1 MTPDVF
7 ENFCIPDTNLI
18 TLQNSAKCNGLKE
31 PIGFLVYN
39 QLKRSTKKKI
49 SIYTG
54 KDVLVGR
61 DATKWY
67 ETCWI
72 YLRRINLCF
81 RSECYINDDYI
92 SKLHFRIYSV
102 IYEQNKKSNLQPLIY
117 CEDLESTNGTYIN
130 GYCIG
135 RIGHERTGY
144 LLSNGD
150 QIEIRPRWHFR
161 FYQPSHPSMILDKK
175 KLEELKV
182 CEDRYSVSD
191 RVLAKGHYG
200 AVFLAKEKSTSRQ
213 LACKIVELDKAA
225 DEITKTI
232 QPNLI
237 NQRWMNN
244 FDRDRDGKKLV
255 LREINILSKLSH
267 PHIINLKDAFY
278 SDTNLYIFTE
288 LAPAGDLFSF
298 IESHGGFLTD
308 LHSRVISRQLV
319 LAIKYLHFQGVV
331 HRDIKPENVLIMQ
344 TDFGSRVVLT
354 DFGFANKINLGHGR
368 LKSRLGT
375 EGFIA
380 PEVEFLNPFDKG
392 YTMSADLWSL
402 GVLTACLLTGSA
414 LIPTND
420 ISQLS
425 RHQIANHFNGVRENR
440 IAKRW
445 QSMRSTALQFIKGL
459 LAMVPAQRMSAS
471 EALHHPWYTMP
482 ATEAAMIEIGHQRV
496 IRSWERRSGD
506 VVLKKIATH
515 SVSVTSGSNN
525 DYKFMEVP
533 DTTLSPFFSLNR
545 HLKEKNTLKP
555 SHTLKKS

>member
-1 MTPDVF
+1 MTSDVL
-7 ENFCIPDTNLI
+7 ENFCIPDTNFSV
-18 TLQNSAKCNGLKE
+18 LQNSVKCNDHKE
-31 PIGFLVYN
+31 PIGFLICN
-39 QLKRSTKKKI
+39 QQKKFPRKKI

-61 DATKWY
+61 DATK
-67 ETCWI
+67 C
-72 YLRRINLCF
+72 
-81 RSECYINDDYI
+81 ECYINDDYI

-117 CEDLESTNGTYIN
+117 CEDLESTNGTYVN
-130 GYCIG
+130 DNCIG
-135 RIGHERTGY
+135 RIGHERIGY

-150 QIEIRPRWHFR
+150 QIELRPRWHFR
-161 FYQPSHPSMILDKK
+161 FYQPSHQSMVLDKK
-175 KLEELKV
+175 KLEELQV
-182 CEDRYSVSD
+182 CEDRFSVSD
-191 RVLAKGHYG
+191 RVLGKGHYG

-232 QPNLI
+232 QPDPI
-237 NQRWMNN
+237 SQRWMNN
-244 FDRDRDGKKLV
+244 FHRDGKNLV
-255 LREINILSKLSH
+255 LREIDILSKLSH
-267 PHIINLKDAFY
+267 PHIINLKEAFY

-288 LAPAGDLFSF
+288 LAPAGDLFSY

-319 LAIKYLHFQGVV
+319 LAIKYLHSQGVV

-354 DFGFANKINLGHGR
+354 DFGFANKINIGNGR
-368 LKSRLGT
+368 LISRLGT

-414 LIPTND
+414 LIPSND
-420 ISQLS
+420 ISQLN
-425 RHQIANHFNGVRENR
+425 RHQIANHFNSVRENQ
-440 IAKRW
+440 IGKRW

-471 EALHHPWYTMP
+471 EALQHPWYTMP

-496 IRSWERRSGD
+496 IRSWEQRNGD
-506 VVLKKIATH
+506 VKLKKITTH
-515 SVSVTSGSNN
+515 GVSVTSGLNN
-525 DYKFMEVP
+525 EFQFMELP
-533 DTTLSPFFSLNR
+533 DTTLSPYFSLNR
-545 HLKEKNTLKP
+545 HLKGNKMSEPRNSLKNLNGSLFIIAEANRI
-555 SHTLKKS
+555 SHRA